1 MYGLCLSYFK
11 KDEYEKAIKVGEE
24 YLEDYSSLDYGDDIL
39 YIKAI
44 CWEKLENRE
53 KAISDYQNLI
63 SKYPQSPY
71 GVKAQERLEVLK
83 KGSE

>member
-1 MYGLCLSYFK
+1 
-11 KDEYEKAIKVGEE
+11 VGEK
-24 YLEDYSSLDYGDDIL
+24 YLKDYSSLEYGDDIL

-44 CWEKLENRE
+44 CWEKLENQG

-71 GVKAQERLEVLK
+71 VGKVQERLKVLQK
-83 KGSE
+83 KSE